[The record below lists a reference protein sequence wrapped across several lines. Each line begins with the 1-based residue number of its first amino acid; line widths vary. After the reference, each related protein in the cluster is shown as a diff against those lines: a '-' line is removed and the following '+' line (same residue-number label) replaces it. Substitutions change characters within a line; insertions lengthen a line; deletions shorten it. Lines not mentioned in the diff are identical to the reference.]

1 MTMSGVSPQPSPLR
15 IRELDALRGI
25 AAIMVVL
32 YHFIS
37 GYPILM
43 PGVSRLPVGF
53 EIGQH
58 GVELFFA
65 ISGFVIFMTLENTRT
80 AGDFIVS
87 RFSRLYP
94 TYWACMAITILVVY
108 LLGPVNLQA
117 SLHAI
122 LINLTMLAYF
132 FDVQRVD
139 FSYWS
144 LTAELFFYGWMLL
157 IWRLKYL
164 KHIEW
169 ILSGWIFIR
178 FLVWKIPLLP
188 GWVTLLMIE
197 RYIPYFAL
205 GIIAYRVWCG
215 ARAWRDQLPVAFM
228 ALLSLAIIETQ
239 YDFYV
244 TAFVL
249 ITMVALSDNKL
260 NWLCQ
265 PLLLWLGAI
274 SYPLYLVHQ
283 FVGYAIMAKLE
294 TMGLPVSVNIVIALG
309 AVLLLATLIHH
320 LIEKPSLAW
329 LRRMWRVYKAR
340 RSHIQR
346 VA

>member
-1 MTMSGVSPQPSPLR
+1 MSGVSPQPSPPR

-25 AAIMVVL
+25 AAMMVVL
-32 YHFIS
+32 YHFIT

-80 AGDFIVS
+80 ASDFIVS

-94 TYWACMAITILVVY
+94 TYWACMAITIGVTQMM
-108 LLGPVNLQA
+108 GPA
-117 SLHAI
+117 SLQTGMSNSI
-122 LINLTMLAYF
+122 INLTMLPSIF
-132 FDVQRVD
+132 KIPLVD
-139 FSYWS
+139 PSYWS
-144 LTAELFFYGWMLL
+144 LVVELLFYAWMLL
-157 IWRLKYL
+157 IWRQNAL

-169 ILSGWIFIR
+169 ILIFWILVRFIS
-178 FLVWKIPLLP
+178 WQPNGQHDEDTSLL
-188 GWVTLLMIE
+188 IQ
-197 RYIPYFAL
+197 IHIAYFAI
-205 GIIAYRVWCG
+205 GIISYRVWSG
-215 ARAWRDQLPVAFM
+215 ARKWRDQLLIVF
-228 ALLSLAIIETQ
+228 
-239 YDFYV
+239 
-244 TAFVL
+244 TAFVSFTL
-249 ITMVALSDNKL
+249 IKTPHQIYVNIAIFIVMVLLSKRKL

-265 PLLLWLGAI
+265 PPLLWLGAI

-294 TMGLPVSVNIVIALG
+294 TMGLPVSMNIFIALG
-309 AVLLLATLIHH
+309 AVLLLATLVHH

-329 LRRMWRVYKAR
+329 VRRIWHAYKLHGAQ
-340 RSHIQR
+340 IQL
-346 VA
+346 AA